1 MFSNVANNGVL
12 VFLFVHL
19 IDFRLDK
26 WDLSKCVGATLFE
39 YQDILRDVFL
49 LAKMTLAIGGL
60 KYILDPNSNYLTF
73 GTLVRISLIFCRF
86 AKI

>member
-39 YQDILRDVFL
+39 YQDILRDIFL
-49 LAKMTLAIGGL
+49 LAKMILAIGGL
-60 KYILDPNSNYLTF
+60 KYILDPNSDYLTF
-73 GTLVRISLIFCRF
+73 GTLVRIAEVF
-86 AKI
+86 